1 MGEVAG
7 IWPPGHPAHLGHVGD
22 VIRSVICDA
31 RGEAVARAVRPGL
44 LDGMRELE
52 ERVEALYGEIIPEGE
67 ADYEEDA
74 IMGIVRLSDAV
85 IGPKP
90 EGRKP
95 SLYLVNGRHLVVGR
109 GRADVRRVMMG
120 FGLSPHPG
128 HQPRREVRGRA
139 HRRGH
144 YQDSR
149 ARPGAH
155 RTHGG
160 VSMSQSHEKQL
171 VEALRGIL
179 ATGDDGTSLERDEK
193 ILKAIKEELAPL
205 VELAAT
211 PHREY
216 MDEKA
221 AALYCSIPIQ
231 SLQKKRHHGHGPV
244 YIKDGTKVLYA
255 RKDLERYMEQRK
267 VKTCDR

>member
-1 MGEVAG
+1 MTE
-7 IWPPGHPAHLGHVGD
+7 HRLK
-22 VIRSVICDA
+22 
-31 RGEAVARAVRPGL
+31 
-44 LDGMRELE
+44 GMKR
-52 ERVEALYGEIIPEGE
+52 
-67 ADYEEDA
+67 
-74 IMGIVRLSDAV
+74 
-85 IGPKP
+85 
-90 EGRKP
+90 
-95 SLYLVNGRHLVVGR
+95 
-109 GRADVRRVMMG
+109 
-120 FGLSPHPG
+120 
-128 HQPRREVRGRA
+128 
-139 HRRGH
+139 
-144 YQDSR
+144 
-149 ARPGAH
+149 
-155 RTHGG
+155 
-160 VSMSQSHEKQL
+160 
-171 VEALRGIL
+171 
-179 ATGDDGTSLERDEK
+179 

>member
-1 MGEVAG
+1 
-7 IWPPGHPAHLGHVGD
+7 
-22 VIRSVICDA
+22 
-31 RGEAVARAVRPGL
+31 
-44 LDGMRELE
+44 
-52 ERVEALYGEIIPEGE
+52 
-67 ADYEEDA
+67 
-74 IMGIVRLSDAV
+74 MGIVRLSDAV
-85 IGPKP
+85 IGRAR
-90 EGRKP
+90 GRKP

-120 FGLSPHPG
+120 FGLSKPASRASAPARSSRTGAPPG
-128 HQPRREVRGRA
+128 H
-139 HRRGH
+139 H
-144 YQDSR
+144 QDSR

>member
-1 MGEVAG
+1 
-7 IWPPGHPAHLGHVGD
+7 
-22 VIRSVICDA
+22 
-31 RGEAVARAVRPGL
+31 
-44 LDGMRELE
+44 
-52 ERVEALYGEIIPEGE
+52 
-67 ADYEEDA
+67 
-74 IMGIVRLSDAV
+74 
-85 IGPKP
+85 
-90 EGRKP
+90 
-95 SLYLVNGRHLVVGR
+95 
-109 GRADVRRVMMG
+109 
-120 FGLSPHPG
+120 
-128 HQPRREVRGRA
+128 
-139 HRRGH
+139 
-144 YQDSR
+144 
-149 ARPGAH
+149 
-155 RTHGG
+155 
-160 VSMSQSHEKQL
+160 MSQSHEKQL

-244 YIKDGTKVLYA
+244 YINDGTKVLYA

>member
-1 MGEVAG
+1 
-7 IWPPGHPAHLGHVGD
+7 
-22 VIRSVICDA
+22 
-31 RGEAVARAVRPGL
+31 
-44 LDGMRELE
+44 
-52 ERVEALYGEIIPEGE
+52 
-67 ADYEEDA
+67 
-74 IMGIVRLSDAV
+74 
-85 IGPKP
+85 
-90 EGRKP
+90 
-95 SLYLVNGRHLVVGR
+95 
-109 GRADVRRVMMG
+109 
-120 FGLSPHPG
+120 
-128 HQPRREVRGRA
+128 
-139 HRRGH
+139 
-144 YQDSR
+144 
-149 ARPGAH
+149 
-155 RTHGG
+155 
-160 VSMSQSHEKQL
+160 MSQSHEKQL

-255 RKDLERYMEQRK
+255 RK